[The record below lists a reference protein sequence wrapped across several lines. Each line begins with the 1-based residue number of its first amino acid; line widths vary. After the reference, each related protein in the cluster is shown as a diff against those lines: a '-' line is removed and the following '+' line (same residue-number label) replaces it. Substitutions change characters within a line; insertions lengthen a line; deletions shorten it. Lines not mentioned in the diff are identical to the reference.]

1 MTIAEYIDASLSA
14 IHNLIDKSDF
24 MTGFLIAIGYMTLL
38 IAYALIEDA
47 LKTQYKVVA
56 FIVIF
61 VAFLKAFENYYNL
74 FLSYS
79 INFTY
84 SNVPDDENFHYT
96 ALAFINAYIYD
107 LLINT
112 SFLVFLIPATIY
124 TYRIILANSSNLEQQ
139 EQVASKLKERAK
151 KIKENKEKENEESK
165 EKEEIVVRDNP
176 VI

>member
-14 IHNLIDKSDF
+14 IHNLIDKPDF
-24 MTGFLIAIGYMTLL
+24 LTGFVIAIGYMTLL
-38 IAYALIEDA
+38 IAYAVIEDP
-47 LKTQYKVVA
+47 LKTQYKVIA

-84 SNVPDDENFHYT
+84 SNVPQDENFHYT
-96 ALAFINAYIYD
+96 ALAFINTYIYD

-112 SFLVFLIPATIY
+112 SFLVFLIPAVIY
-124 TYRIILANSSNLEQQ
+124 TYKLILANASNLEQQ

-151 KIKENKEKENEESK
+151 KIKENKENENQESK
-165 EKEEIVVRDNP
+165 EKEEITVRDNP

>member
-1 MTIAEYIDASLSA
+1 MTITEYIDASLSA
-14 IHNLIDKSDF
+14 IHNLMDKPDF
-24 MTGFLIAIGYMTLL
+24 TTGFLIAIVYMSLL
-38 IAYALIEDA
+38 IAYALIEDP
-47 LKTQYKVVA
+47 LKTQYKIVA
-56 FIVIF
+56 FILIF

-79 INFTY
+79 INFTF
-84 SNVPDDENFHYT
+84 SSVPNSENFYYT

-112 SFLVFLIPATIY
+112 SFLVFLIPATLY
-124 TYRIILANSSNLEQQ
+124 TYKIILANSSNLEQQ

-151 KIKENKEKENEESK
+151 KIKEKENEENKEKEEM
-165 EKEEIVVRDNP
+165 VVRDNP

>member
-1 MTIAEYIDASLSA
+1 MTVAEYIDASLSA
-14 IHNLIDKSDF
+14 IHNLIDKPDF
-24 MTGFLIAIGYMTLL
+24 IEGFLIAIIYMTLL
-38 IAYALIEDA
+38 IAYALIEDP

-56 FIVIF
+56 FILIF

-79 INFTY
+79 INYTY
-84 SNVPDDENFHYT
+84 SSVPDDENFHYT

-112 SFLVFLIPATIY
+112 SFLVFLIPAVIY

-139 EQVASKLKERAK
+139 EQVANKLKERAK
-151 KIKENKEKENEESK
+151 KVKENKENEENKEKE
-165 EKEEIVVRDNP
+165 EIIVRDNP

>member
-14 IHNLIDKSDF
+14 IHNLIDKPDF
-24 MTGFLIAIGYMTLL
+24 IEGFVIAIGYMTLL
-38 IAYALIEDA
+38 IAYAVIEDP

-84 SNVPDDENFHYT
+84 SNVPQNENFHYT
-96 ALAFINAYIYD
+96 ALAFINTYIYD

-112 SFLVFLIPATIY
+112 SFLVFLIPAVIY
-124 TYRIILANSSNLEQQ
+124 TYRIILANASNLEQQ

-151 KIKENKEKENEESK
+151 KIKENKQNENQESK

>member
-14 IHNLIDKSDF
+14 IHNLIDKPDF
-24 MTGFLIAIGYMTLL
+24 ITGFLIAIVYITLL
-38 IAYALIEDA
+38 MAYALIEDP
-47 LKTQYKVVA
+47 LKAQYKIVA
-56 FIVIF
+56 FIIIF

-79 INFTY
+79 INFTF
-84 SNVPDDENFHYT
+84 SNVPDSENFYYT
-96 ALAFINAYIYD
+96 ALAFINTYIYN

-112 SFLVFLIPATIY
+112 SFLVFLIPATLY
-124 TYRIILANSSNLEQQ
+124 TYKIILINSSNLEQQ

-151 KIKENKEKENEESK
+151 KIKEKENEENKEKEEM
-165 EKEEIVVRDNP
+165 IVRDNP

>member
-1 MTIAEYIDASLSA
+1 MTVAEYIDASLSA
-14 IHNLIDKSDF
+14 IHNLINKPDF
-24 MTGFLIAIGYMTLL
+24 IEGFLIAIIYMTLL
-38 IAYALIEDA
+38 IAYALIEDP

-56 FIVIF
+56 FILIF

-79 INFTY
+79 INYTY
-84 SNVPDDENFHYT
+84 SNVPNDENFHYT
-96 ALAFINAYIYD
+96 ALAFINAYIYN

-112 SFLVFLIPATIY
+112 SFLVFLIPAVIY

-139 EQVASKLKERAK
+139 EQVANKLKERAK
-151 KIKENKEKENEESK
+151 KVKENKENEENKEKE
-165 EKEEIVVRDNP
+165 EIIVRDNP